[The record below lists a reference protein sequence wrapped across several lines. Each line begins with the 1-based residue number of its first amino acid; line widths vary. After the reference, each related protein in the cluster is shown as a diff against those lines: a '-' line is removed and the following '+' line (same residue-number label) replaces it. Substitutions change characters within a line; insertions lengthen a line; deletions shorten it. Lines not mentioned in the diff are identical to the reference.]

1 MSTAQSRTAA
11 LELAVDLA
19 CAQAECLGVDVST
32 ETVLARAEKFDAY
45 IVGPAIAPRTGP
57 VPVTITG
64 PDQPL
69 GNEGD
74 VYVNNA
80 AGEWEPK
87 PIDELHAALHE
98 DRARKVTPGDVYARG
113 RMSR

>member
-45 IVGPAIAPRTGP
+45 IVGPAVTPRTGP

-64 PDQPL
+64 PDLPL

-74 VYVNNA
+74 VYVHNA
-80 AGEWEPK
+80 ESGEWEAK
-87 PIDELHAALHE
+87 PLDEAAE
-98 DRARKVTPGDVYARG
+98 IMSRRKVTPADLYARG

>member
-32 ETVLARAEKFDAY
+32 ATVLARAEKFDAY
-45 IVGPAIAPRTGP
+45 IVGPAVTPRTGVG

-64 PDQPL
+64 PDLPL

-74 VYVNNA
+74 VYVHNA
-80 AGEWEPK
+80 ESGEWEPK
-87 PIDELHAALHE
+87 PLDEAAE
-98 DRARKVTPGDVYARG
+98 IMARRTVTPADVYARG

>member
-32 ETVLARAEKFDAY
+32 ETVLTRAEKFDAY
-45 IVGPAIAPRTGP
+45 IVGPDEA

-64 PDQPL
+64 PDLPL

-74 VYVNNA
+74 VYVHNA
-80 AGEWEPK
+80 ESGEWEAK
-87 PIDELHAALHE
+87 PLDEAAE
-98 DRARKVTPGDVYARG
+98 IMSRRKVTPADVYARG